1 MAPYVAK
8 TLVRNVAS
16 ILEIKYE
23 LDPKVLKE
31 EFVKKADEFIHAN
44 TLAID
49 HQKLMTIKTPS
60 YITLDK
66 LKEYLQPAIPL
77 LDEFSRETIN
87 YEVLLKKA
95 QELTERDTD
104 QALESLVH
112 NLCTMN
118 SRAGSQTPFSSVN
131 FGTDTSWEG
140 RTISWSLLKA
150 IDKGLGHGEVA
161 IFPISIFKM
170 KKGITDKGSPNYDL
184 YHRSCEVSARRLFP
198 NWVNLDA
205 PYNLQYYKPEDPNT
219 QAATMG
225 ALAYGKVSIR
235 TTESITLDISEVKD
249 FILNHPELI
258 EGEPKFI
265 DFDEHTKYV
274 NLKPGA
280 LHIQEGHEKDDNW
293 VSVKKYMFWNDPNA
307 KWFDLTYTY
316 SDIQGVSHKNTLRVT
331 DDHPL
336 RVARNAKWERIFV
349 KDMHVGDILCTNNS
363 RYSDFKVTTITAV
376 HNTEVITGYDFETE
390 SDMFNVEEIVSFNC
404 RTRVISNIYNPE
416 KEIYPGRG
424 NLFWTTINLPYIAL
438 EAKESMKGQEPEI
451 VFETFLKR
459 LEEVMD
465 DVIDFSYD
473 RFNII
478 ARTKAHSYPFSMGQH
493 EYVGSESLKPDDP
506 IESVI
511 KNGSITVGFIGLAET
526 LIALFGKHHAEDEY
540 AQRKGLEIIR
550 FMRERTDREAKRA
563 HLNFSLM
570 ASPAEGCTGRLR
582 NCIQKRFGDIPR
594 ITDKKYLVNSTH
606 RQMCLTT
613 AM

>member
-1 MAPYVAK
+1 
-8 TLVRNVAS
+8 
-16 ILEIKYE
+16 
-23 LDPKVLKE
+23 
-31 EFVKKADEFIHAN
+31 
-44 TLAID
+44 
-49 HQKLMTIKTPS
+49 MTIKTPS
-60 YITLDK
+60 YIDETRLEEYLKPIVDTLD
-66 LKEYLQPAIPL
+66 
-77 LDEFSRETIN
+77 DFSRDTFSYDRI
-87 YEVLLKKA
+87 LRKA
-95 QELTERDTD
+95 QDLTERETD
-104 QALESLVH
+104 QALEALVH
-112 NLCTMN
+112 NLCSMQ
-118 SRAGSQTPFSSVN
+118 SRCGSQTPFSSVN

-225 ALAYGKVSIR
+225 
-235 TTESITLDISEVKD
+235 
-249 FILNHPELI
+249 
-258 EGEPKFI
+258 
-265 DFDEHTKYV
+265 
-274 NLKPGA
+274 
-280 LHIQEGHEKDDNW
+280 
-293 VSVKKYMFWNDPNA
+293 
-307 KWFDLTYTY
+307 
-316 SDIQGVSHKNTLRVT
+316 
-331 DDHPL
+331 
-336 RVARNAKWERIFV
+336 
-349 KDMHVGDILCTNNS
+349 
-363 RYSDFKVTTITAV
+363 
-376 HNTEVITGYDFETE
+376 
-390 SDMFNVEEIVSFNC
+390 C
-404 RTRVISNIYNPE
+404 RTRAISNTYNPE

-493 EYVGSESLKPDDP
+493 EYVGSESLKPNDP

-594 ITDKKYLVNSTH
+594 ITDKKYLVNSSH
-606 RQMCLTT
+606 RQMCLTA